1 MNSTIRYCHDFSRLQ
16 DPKLR
21 KPGGKGNLF
30 EGGVERN
37 LLRRANDLVQSG
49 VQFIA
54 LLALADS
61 GAPAYDRDLAAKLAL
76 LDVPRFAC
84 TADLFPDLMAAAI
97 KREDIAQWAA
107 QRDLVTVRET
117 GS

>member
-1 MNSTIRYCHDFSRLQ
+1 MIHDPANTILVLISD
-16 DPKLR
+16 
-21 KPGGKGNLF
+21 LF

-61 GAPAYDRDLAAKLAL
+61 GAPAYDRDLAAKLAQL
-76 LDVPRFAC
+76 GAPSFAC
-84 TADLFPDLMAAAI
+84 TPDLFPELMVAAI

-107 QRDLVTVRET
+107 QRDLVTVR
-117 GS
+117 